1 MMANR
6 NAYQDLYGDVYQAL
20 YYAEGEYRVVS
31 WALYQAVYQ
40 AVDNAVYRVVVE
52 AMAPCEEPPP
62 PGLELYLGSVT

>member
-1 MMANR
+1 MMANK
-6 NAYQDLYGDVYQAL
+6 ALEWAVYEDVYQAL